1 MSRIPVT
8 KTPKVYVGGQFIRS
22 ESGRVF
28 AVREAGRGR
37 GEAGSGKREG
47 ALLGNIPQCTR
58 KDLRN
63 AVEAAA
69 KAGPDW
75 AKRTPYNRGQII
87 YRLGEMLEARSAEM
101 ADAIV
106 LSGAGTKAG
115 AAKEVAATVD
125 RLIYYAGWSD
135 KYEQVLGNTNP
146 VAGPFFN
153 FTVAEPM
160 GIVGIIA
167 GDASPLLGLISQVA
181 PVIVSGNTV
190 VSLASEEFPYP
201 AIVLGEMLATSDLPG
216 GVVNVLT
223 GFRKELLPTFATH
236 THIRGVSAVVS
247 ADEKKQLQL
256 GAAESIKRVRA
267 REAGS
272 RKREVGRRK
281 RDAGSGIGKPVD
293 WEDTKTQSV
302 YEIRDFVEFKTTWHP
317 IGA

>member
-1 MSRIPVT
+1 MARIPVT
-8 KTPKVYVGGQFIRS
+8 KTPKIYVGGQFIRS

-28 AVREAGRGR
+28 PVREAGGGKREAGRGK
-37 GEAGSGKREG
+37 GEGG
-47 ALLGNIPQCTR
+47 LLGNIPQCTR

-69 KAGPDW
+69 KAGPGW
-75 AKRTPYNRGQII
+75 AARTPYNRGQIL
-87 YRLGEMLEARSAEM
+87 YRLGEMLESRSSEM
-101 ADAIV
+101 AEALV
-106 LSGAGTKAG
+106 LSGASTKAA
-115 AAKEVAATVD
+115 AAKEVTAAVD

-160 GIVGIIA
+160 GIIGIIA
-167 GDASPLLGLISQVA
+167 DDEFPLLGLLSQIA
-181 PVIVSGNTV
+181 PVILAGNTCV
-190 VSLASEEFPYP
+190 CLASQAYPYP
-201 AIVLGEMLATSDLPG
+201 AIVLGELLAVSDLPG
-216 GVVNVLT
+216 GVVNILT
-223 GFRKELLPTFATH
+223 GFRKELVPTFATH

-247 ADEKKQLQL
+247 QEEKKQLQL

-267 REAGS
+267 R
-272 RKREVGRRK
+272 K
-281 RDAGSGIGKPVD
+281 RDDALD
-293 WEDTKTQSV
+293 WTAAKSQSV

>member
-1 MSRIPVT
+1 MPRIPVT

-28 AVREAGRGR
+28 PVREAGGGR
-37 GEAGSGKREG
+37 REAGSGKREG
-47 ALLGNIPQCTR
+47 LLGNIPQCTR

-75 AKRTPYNRGQII
+75 GHRTPYNRGQII
-87 YRLGEMLEARSAEM
+87 YRLAEMLESRSAEM
-101 ADAIV
+101 AESLVI
-106 LSGAGTKAG
+106 SGAANKAA
-115 AAKEVAATVD
+115 AAKEVAASVD

-167 GDASPLLGLISQVA
+167 DDAAPLLGVLSQIA
-181 PVIVSGNTV
+181 PVIVAGNTCV
-190 VSLASEEFPYP
+190 CLASQEFPYP
-201 AIVLGEMLATSDLPG
+201 AIVLGELLAVSDLPG
-216 GVVNVLT
+216 GVVNILT
-223 GFRKELLPTFATH
+223 GFRKELVPTFATH
-236 THIRGVSAVVS
+236 THIRGVSAIVS
-247 ADEKKQLQL
+247 QEEKKQLQL

-267 REAGS
+267 RN
-272 RKREVGRRK
+272 
-281 RDAGSGIGKPVD
+281 RDDEFD
-293 WEDTKTQSV
+293 WTDDKSQGV
-302 YEIRDFVEFKTTWHP
+302 YEIRDFIEFKTTWHP

>member
-1 MSRIPVT
+1 MARIPVT

-28 AVREAGRGR
+28 PVREVAGKGR
-37 GEAGSGKREG
+37 REAVSGKRLAGTASSE
-47 ALLGNIPQCTR
+47 ARLLGNIPQCTR

-75 AKRTPYNRGQII
+75 AERTPYNRGQIL
-87 YRLGEMLEARSAEM
+87 YRLGEMLESRGAEM
-101 ADAIV
+101 AEALVI
-106 LSGAGTKAG
+106 SGAASKAA
-115 AAKEVAATVD
+115 AAKEVVASVD

-160 GIVGIIA
+160 GIIGIIA
-167 GDASPLLGLISQVA
+167 DDAAPLLGLISQIA
-181 PVIVSGNTV
+181 PVIVAGNTCV
-190 VSLASEEFPYP
+190 CLASQEFPYP
-201 AIVLGEMLATSDLPG
+201 AIVLGEQLAVSDLPG
-216 GVVNVLT
+216 GVVNILT

-236 THIRGVSAVVS
+236 THIRGLNAIV
-247 ADEKKQLQL
+247 DQEEKKQLQL
-256 GAAESIKRVRA
+256 GAAESIKRVK
-267 REAGS
+267 S
-272 RKREVGRRK
+272 RKRDDIEWL
-281 RDAGSGIGKPVD
+281 DAKVQGA
-293 WEDTKTQSV
+293 
-302 YEIRDFVEFKTTWHP
+302 YEIRDFIEFKTTWHP

>member
-1 MSRIPVT
+1 MARIPVT
-8 KTPKVYVGGQFIRS
+8 KTPKIYVGGQFIRS

-28 AVREAGRGR
+28 PVREAKRG
-37 GEAGSGKREG
+37 AGSGKREG
-47 ALLGNIPQCTR
+47 GGGKREAALLGNIPQCTR

-75 AKRTPYNRGQII
+75 AQRTPYNRGQIL
-87 YRLGEMLEARSAEM
+87 YRLGEMLESRSEEM
-101 ADAIV
+101 AEALVI
-106 LSGAGTKAG
+106 SGAATKA
-115 AAKEVAATVD
+115 AATKEVAASVD

-167 GDASPLLGLISQVA
+167 DDEFPLLGLLSQIA
-181 PVIVSGNTV
+181 PVIIAGNTCV
-190 VSLASEEFPYP
+190 CLASQAYPYP
-201 AIVLGEMLATSDLPG
+201 AIVLGELLAVSDLPG
-216 GVVNVLT
+216 GVVNILT
-223 GFRKELLPTFATH
+223 GFRKELVPTFATH
-236 THIRGVSAVVS
+236 THIRGVSAVV
-247 ADEKKQLQL
+247 DQEEKKQLQL

-267 REAGS
+267 R
-272 RKREVGRRK
+272 KREDGL
-281 RDAGSGIGKPVD
+281 D
-293 WEDTKTQSV
+293 WLAAKSQSV

-317 IGA
+317 IGS

>member
-1 MSRIPVT
+1 MPRIPVT

-28 AVREAGRGR
+28 PVREVGNAKRAG
-37 GEAGSGKREG
+37 GSGKGEG
-47 ALLGNIPQCTR
+47 SLLGNIPQCTR

-75 AKRTPYNRGQII
+75 AQRTPYNRGQII
-87 YRLGEMLEARSAEM
+87 YRLGEMLESRSAEM
-101 ADAIV
+101 AESLVI
-106 LSGAGTKAG
+106 SGAATKA
-115 AAKEVAATVD
+115 AATKEVTAAVD

-167 GDASPLLGLISQVA
+167 DDASPLLGLLSQIA
-181 PVIVSGNTV
+181 PVIVSGNV
-190 VSLASEEFPYP
+190 CVCLASQEYPYP
-201 AIVLGEMLATSDLPG
+201 AIMLGELLAVSDLPG
-216 GVVNVLT
+216 GVVNILT
-223 GFRKELLPTFATH
+223 GFRKELVPTFATH
-236 THIRGVSAVVS
+236 THIRGVSAVVNQE
-247 ADEKKQLQL
+247 EKKQLQL

-267 REAGS
+267 R
-272 RKREVGRRK
+272 K
-281 RDAGSGIGKPVD
+281 RDDEID
-293 WEDTKTQSV
+293 WTGEKAQSV

>member
-1 MSRIPVT
+1 MARLPVT

-28 AVREAGRGR
+28 PVREAGGGR
-37 GEAGSGKREG
+37 AEAK
-47 ALLGNIPQCTR
+47 LLGNIPQCTR

-75 AKRTPYNRGQII
+75 AQRTPYNRGQIL
-87 YRLGEMLEARSAEM
+87 YRLGEMLESRSAEM
-101 ADAIV
+101 ADALVI
-106 LSGAGTKAG
+106 SGAATKA
-115 AAKEVAATVD
+115 AATKEVTAAVD

-160 GIVGIIA
+160 GIIGIIA
-167 GDASPLLGLISQVA
+167 DDEFPLLGLLSQIA
-181 PVIVSGNTV
+181 PVIVSGNV
-190 VSLASEEFPYP
+190 CVCLASQEYPYP
-201 AIVLGEMLATSDLPG
+201 AIVLGELLAVSDLPG
-216 GVVNVLT
+216 GVVNILT
-223 GFRKELLPTFATH
+223 GFRKELVPTFATH

-247 ADEKKQLQL
+247 QEEKKQLQL

-267 REAGS
+267 R
-272 RKREVGRRK
+272 K
-281 RDAGSGIGKPVD
+281 RDDEID
-293 WEDTKTQSV
+293 WTGEKAQSV
-302 YEIRDFVEFKTTWHP
+302 YEIRDFIEFKTTWHP

>member
-1 MSRIPVT
+1 MAQRLPVT

-28 AVREAGRGR
+28 PVREGG
-37 GEAGSGKREG
+37 GKNGSG

-69 KAGPDW
+69 KAGADW
-75 AKRTPYNRGQII
+75 AKRTPYNRGQIL
-87 YRLGEMLEARSAEM
+87 YRLGEMLEARSGEM
-101 ADAIV
+101 AEAIV
-106 LSGAGTKAG
+106 LSGAATKAQ
-115 AAKEVAATVD
+115 AMKEVAASVD
-125 RLIYYAGWSD
+125 RLIYYAGWAD

-167 GDASPLLGLISQVA
+167 DDEAPLLGLISQIA
-181 PVIVSGNTV
+181 PVIVSGNSCV
-190 VSLASEEFPYP
+190 ALASETYPYP

-216 GVVNVLT
+216 GVVNLLT
-223 GFRKELLPTFATH
+223 GFRKEMLPTFATH
-236 THIRGVSAVVS
+236 THIRGISAVVNK
-247 ADEKKQLQL
+247 DEKKELQI
-256 GAAESIKRVRA
+256 GAADSIKRVRA
-267 REAGS
+267 
-272 RKREVGRRK
+272 KV
-281 RDAGSGIGKPVD
+281 SGGDVD
-293 WEDTKTQSV
+293 WMAEKAQGA
-302 YEIRDFVEFKTTWHP
+302 YEIRDFIEFKTTWHP

>member
-1 MSRIPVT
+1 MRRIPVT

-28 AVREAGRGR
+28 PIEKRATRKGGSDSKTHAG
-37 GEAGSGKREG
+37 
-47 ALLGNIPQCTR
+47 LLGNIPQCTR

-75 AKRTPYNRGQII
+75 SRRTPYNRGQIL
-87 YRLGEMLEARSAEM
+87 YRLGEMLESRSAEM
-101 ADAIV
+101 ADALVI
-106 LSGAGTKAG
+106 SGASTKPA
-115 AAKEVAATVD
+115 AAKEVAASVD

-160 GIVGIIA
+160 GIIGVIA
-167 GDASPLLGLISQVA
+167 DDAFPLLGLLSQIA
-181 PVIVSGNTV
+181 PVIIAGNTCV
-190 VSLASEEFPYP
+190 CLASQKFPYP
-201 AIVLGEMLATSDLPG
+201 AIVLGELLAVSDLPG
-216 GVVNVLT
+216 GVVNILT
-223 GFRKELLPTFATH
+223 GFRKELVPTFATH
-236 THIRGVSAVVS
+236 THIRGVSAIVNQ
-247 ADEKKQLQL
+247 DEKKQLQL

-267 REAGS
+267 R
-272 RKREVGRRK
+272 K
-281 RDAGSGIGKPVD
+281 RDDDLDWIGEKA
-293 WEDTKTQSV
+293 QSV
-302 YEIRDFVEFKTTWHP
+302 YEIRDFIEFKTTWHP

>member
-1 MSRIPVT
+1 VARIPVT

-28 AVREAGRGR
+28 PVQKKTTRNAHAPIGHAG
-37 GEAGSGKREG
+37 
-47 ALLGNIPQCTR
+47 LLGNIPQCTR

-75 AKRTPYNRGQII
+75 AHRTPYNRGQII
-87 YRLGEMLEARSAEM
+87 YRLAEMLESRSGEIAESLV
-101 ADAIV
+101 I
-106 LSGAGTKAG
+106 SGAATKAG
-115 AAKEVAATVD
+115 ATKEVSASVD

-167 GDASPLLGLISQVA
+167 DDSAPLLGLLSQIA
-181 PVIVSGNTV
+181 PVIVAGNTCV
-190 VSLASEEFPYP
+190 CLASQEFPYP
-201 AIVLGEMLATSDLPG
+201 AIVLGELLAVSDLPG
-216 GVVNVLT
+216 GVVNILT
-223 GFRKELLPTFATH
+223 GFRKELVPTFATH
-236 THIRGVSAVVS
+236 THIRGLNAIMNQE
-247 ADEKKQLQL
+247 EKKQLQL

-267 REAGS
+267 R
-272 RKREVGRRK
+272 K
-281 RDAGSGIGKPVD
+281 RDDEFD
-293 WEDTKTQSV
+293 WTDDQSQSV
-302 YEIRDFVEFKTTWHP
+302 YEIRDFIEFKTTWHP